1 MLQFGI
7 MHWYWLI
14 DRHSLETLL
23 KAYQVLL
30 AHFDL
35 LILHETTPNLHWF
48 WNLAVGSL
56 LSGLGSPL
64 DRAPN
69 QQKCII
75 SRKFINNFEVGWHLG
90 KFVFGSSKSVFNF

>member
-7 MHWYWLI
+7 THWLWLFN
-14 DRHSLETLL
+14 RHSLETIL

-35 LILHETTPNLHWF
+35 LICIKRPPNLHLVWE
-48 WNLAVGSL
+48 LAVGSL
-56 LSGLGSPL
+56 LQGWGVHWIGP
-64 DRAPN
+64 
-69 QQKCII
+69 KTTKGII

-90 KFVFGSSKSVFNF
+90 KFVFGAQSPYLDF